1 MNKQSE
7 NGFQSSDGVQPD
19 YEFQEKP
26 WYTAYD
32 FEALRDK
39 MTPEEM
45 EIYKEGKD
53 MQKMRSLTI
62 TLLKQLQHRSEQ
74 NIKVRCPKC
83 GKNACCIKVENGLFL
98 CWSCDQGAQFK
109 GQLHELA
116 KLKHSE
122 GSSIDAGYYLRA
134 NADAKHKAEPDYTPM
149 VDDDYE
155 EIDEKTRSMIF
166 PLEDEEEAS
175 SSSSSS
181 PSKENKPPVS
191 QYVISARYMVKQ
203 YLKDMGISVETAM
216 KAGVCCGYMSHK
228 VDDAQNHDPQGY
240 EQVAAI
246 AYCNRVCGRIVNVKM
261 RSVAKDPHGGYIK
274 DFWQKSPTQPCAP
287 YGIDCI
293 NPLRINAEP
302 IDRLIITEGEK
313 DRLTLMQ
320 CGFPYVISVASG
332 CKTDIR
338 KSHEAFAEWI
348 AQAEEIVVCGDS
360 DRPGRGLVK
369 RLLKFYADQATLAEL
384 PGRCKDISEV
394 YARYGAETVRK
405 IILGAK
411 ELGMEDVYAA
421 EQHADDIKRVM
432 LGQYDHGYSIGMGP
446 LTDRVFHLTSS
457 GGLVV
462 VTGIP
467 NSGKTDFLNCMMAH
481 LIFHCH
487 KRVGFF
493 SFELPDKAKHFTNV
507 AQVGV
512 GVTSLQKWVQNVR
525 TRELDP
531 ELERTR
537 LDPLI
542 SYLGDHM
549 VDFTAQSELP
559 TPSYIVRMGE
569 RLRRKHGLDFLVI
582 DPYMFVAID
591 EGKERLTETQQVKE
605 FLTKVQAWSRKHGVW
620 TFVVAHPR
628 IQHKDGTQGDLDF
641 YEIAGSANW
650 VNLADFLFSVRR
662 VIDPNPNSP
671 LAVNYT
677 VMKMMKVR
685 DQQLSSLGEVYYT
698 RRECGRYEERASQQ
712 ECEAECR
719 KEVFPEH
726 DMGSWLKTAL

>member
-1 MNKQSE
+1 
-7 NGFQSSDGVQPD
+7 
-19 YEFQEKP
+19 
-26 WYTAYD
+26 
-32 FEALRDK
+32 
-39 MTPEEM
+39 M

-62 TLLKQLQHRSEQ
+62 TLLKQLQHRTEQ

-166 PLEDEEEAS
+166 PLEDE
-175 SSSSSS
+175 
-181 PSKENKPPVS
+181 KEVSPVS

-203 YLKDMGISVETAM
+203 YLKDMGISVQTAM

-228 VDDAQNHDPQGY
+228 VDDSQGHDPQGY

-481 LIFHCH
+481 LMYNCN
-487 KRVGFF
+487 KRVAFF
-493 SFELPDKAKHFTNV
+493 SFEKPIKGKHV
-507 AQVGV
+507 REIARIALGV
-512 GVTSLQKWVQNVR
+512 ENTETMDGNES
-525 TRELDP
+525 P
-531 ELERTR
+531 EEARLENRHA
-537 LDPLI
+537 LKFLMN
-542 SYLGDHM
+542 HM
-549 VDFTAQSELP
+549 VDFDTKSRLPDSKYITELAESE
-559 TPSYIVRMGE
+559 M
-569 RLRRKHGLDFLVI
+569 RKKKQKIDFLVI
-582 DPYMFVAID
+582 DPYVFINVT
-591 EGKERLTETQQVKE
+591 EGGSRATETEKVKLMLTRLQQ
-605 FLTKVQAWSRKHGVW
+605 WSRAHHIW
-620 TFVVAHPR
+620 TVVVAHPR
-628 IQHKDGTQGDLDF
+628 IQYKDGHEAFPPLDL
-641 YEIAGSANW
+641 YSIAGSAQW
-650 VNLADFLFSVRR
+650 ANLADYLLTVTR
-662 VIDPNPNSP
+662 VNKPQEG
-671 LAVNYT
+671 
-677 VMKMMKVR
+677 KMYSIVEMLKVR
-685 DQQLSSLGEVYYT
+685 DQEFCRPGKVYYM
-698 RRECGRYEERASQQ
+698 RQPCGRYDERASEE
-712 ECEAECR
+712 ECIAEVLYA
-719 KEVFPEH
+719 KVLPKDEEPWEN
-726 DMGSWLKTAL
+726 L

>member
-1 MNKQSE
+1 MNKQS
-7 NGFQSSDGVQPD
+7 D

-62 TLLKQLQHRSEQ
+62 TLLKQLQHRTEQ

-83 GKNACCIKVENGLFL
+83 GKKACCIKVENGLFL

-166 PLEDEEEAS
+166 PLEDEEEGKTVAQS
-175 SSSSSS
+175 
-181 PSKENKPPVS
+181 
-191 QYVISARYMVKQ
+191 VISARYMVKQ

-228 VDDAQNHDPQGY
+228 VDDSQTHDPQGY

-481 LIFHCH
+481 LMYNCN
-487 KRVGFF
+487 KRVAFF
-493 SFELPDKAKHFTNV
+493 SFEKPIKGKHV
-507 AQVGV
+507 REIARIALGV
-512 GVTSLQKWVQNVR
+512 ENTETMDGNES
-525 TRELDP
+525 P
-531 ELERTR
+531 EEAR
-537 LDPLI
+537 LVNRHALKFLM
-542 SYLGDHM
+542 SHM
-549 VDFTAQSELP
+549 VDFDTKSRLPDSKYITELAESE
-559 TPSYIVRMGE
+559 M
-569 RLRRKHGLDFLVI
+569 RKKKQKIDFLVI
-582 DPYMFVAID
+582 DPYVFINVT
-591 EGKERLTETQQVKE
+591 EGGSRATETEKVKLMLTRLQQ
-605 FLTKVQAWSRKHGVW
+605 WSRAHHVW
-620 TFVVAHPR
+620 TVVVAHPR
-628 IQHKDGTQGDLDF
+628 IQYKDGHEAFPPLDL
-641 YEIAGSANW
+641 YSIAGSAQW
-650 VNLADFLFSVRR
+650 ANLADYLLTVTR
-662 VIDPNPNSP
+662 VNKPQEGKTYSIVEM
-671 LAVNYT
+671 L
-677 VMKMMKVR
+677 KVR
-685 DQQLSSLGEVYYT
+685 DQEFCRPGKVYYM
-698 RRECGRYEERASQQ
+698 RQPCGRYDERASEE
-712 ECEAECR
+712 ECIAEVLYA
-719 KEVFPEH
+719 KVLPKDEEPWEK
-726 DMGSWLKTAL
+726 G

>member
-7 NGFQSSDGVQPD
+7 NEFQSSNGFQSD

-62 TLLKQLQHRSEQ
+62 TLLKQLQHRTEQ

-166 PLEDEEEAS
+166 PLEDEEEV
-175 SSSSSS
+175 
-181 PSKENKPPVS
+181 NPVS

-228 VDDAQNHDPQGY
+228 VDDSQTHDPQGY

-481 LIFHCH
+481 LMYNCN
-487 KRVGFF
+487 KRVAFF
-493 SFELPDKAKHFTNV
+493 SFEKPIKGKHV
-507 AQVGV
+507 REIARIALGV
-512 GVTSLQKWVQNVR
+512 ENTETMDGNES
-525 TRELDP
+525 P
-531 ELERTR
+531 EEAR
-537 LDPLI
+537 LVNRHALKFLM
-542 SYLGDHM
+542 SHM
-549 VDFTAQSELP
+549 VDFDTKSRLPDSKYITELAESE
-559 TPSYIVRMGE
+559 M
-569 RLRRKHGLDFLVI
+569 RKKKQKIDFLVI
-582 DPYMFVAID
+582 DPYVFINVT
-591 EGKERLTETQQVKE
+591 EGGSRATETEKVKLMLTRLQQ
-605 FLTKVQAWSRKHGVW
+605 WSRAHHVW
-620 TFVVAHPR
+620 TVVVAHPR
-628 IQHKDGTQGDLDF
+628 IQYKDGHEAFPPLDL
-641 YEIAGSANW
+641 YSIAGSAQW
-650 VNLADFLFSVRR
+650 ANLADYLLTVTR
-662 VIDPNPNSP
+662 VNKPQEGKTYSIVEM
-671 LAVNYT
+671 L
-677 VMKMMKVR
+677 KVR
-685 DQQLSSLGEVYYT
+685 DQEFCRPGKVYYM
-698 RRECGRYEERASQQ
+698 RQPCGRYDERASEE
-712 ECEAECR
+712 ECIAEVLYA
-719 KEVFPEH
+719 KVLPKDEEPWEK
-726 DMGSWLKTAL
+726 G

>member
-1 MNKQSE
+1 M
-7 NGFQSSDGVQPD
+7 D
-19 YEFQEKP
+19 
-26 WYTAYD
+26 
-32 FEALRDK
+32 
-39 MTPEEM
+39 
-45 EIYKEGKD
+45 IYKEGKD

-62 TLLKQLQHRSEQ
+62 TLLKQLQHRTEQ

-83 GKNACCIKVENGLFL
+83 GKKACCIKVENGLFL

-166 PLEDEEEAS
+166 PLEDEEEV
-175 SSSSSS
+175 
-181 PSKENKPPVS
+181 NPVS

-228 VDDAQNHDPQGY
+228 VDDSQTHDPQGY

-261 RSVAKDPHGGYIK
+261 RTVAKDPHGGYIK

-384 PGRCKDISEV
+384 PRRCKDISEV

-462 VTGIP
+462 VTGI
-467 NSGKTDFLNCMMAH
+467 GKDGFPELHDGAPHLPLPQARWLLLVRVARQGEAFHQRGPGGCGGYQFAEMGAERAHPRVGPRAGAHAPGPSDFLSGRPH
-481 LIFHCH
+481 GGFHGSERAAYAFVYREDGRASAPQA
-487 KRVGFF
+487 RVGF
-493 SFELPDKAKHFTNV
+493 P
-507 AQVGV
+507 
-512 GVTSLQKWVQNVR
+512 
-525 TRELDP
+525 
-531 ELERTR
+531 
-537 LDPLI
+537 
-542 SYLGDHM
+542 GD
-549 VDFTAQSELP
+549 
-559 TPSYIVRMGE
+559 
-569 RLRRKHGLDFLVI
+569 
-582 DPYMFVAID
+582 
-591 EGKERLTETQQVKE
+591 
-605 FLTKVQAWSRKHGVW
+605 
-620 TFVVAHPR
+620 
-628 IQHKDGTQGDLDF
+628 
-641 YEIAGSANW
+641 
-650 VNLADFLFSVRR
+650 
-662 VIDPNPNSP
+662 
-671 LAVNYT
+671 
-677 VMKMMKVR
+677 
-685 DQQLSSLGEVYYT
+685 
-698 RRECGRYEERASQQ
+698 
-712 ECEAECR
+712 
-719 KEVFPEH
+719 
-726 DMGSWLKTAL
+726 